1 MEAEDEAEREHL
13 SEPTQQRRADDRGES
28 KLVTLPNFLVIGAG
42 RAGTTS
48 LYNYLRQHPE
58 IYMSP
63 IKETNFWAYLGE
75 GLRDEDLDRHGGT
88 IVFPVRSL
96 QKYEGLFEGI
106 ASEKAIG
113 EVSPRYMA
121 SKDTAACIADHLP
134 NVKPI
139 AILRDPV
146 ERAYSSYLFHRRDG
160 RETRTFETAIDEEES
175 GTVSDALRH
184 GQRRYVGLGYYY
196 RRLKPYFELF
206 PEHTAVFLFDDLR
219 SDPLGLMRDLFRF
232 LQVRPSFVP
241 DMSVRYNVSGIP
253 TGRLARTVFRKRPA
267 LIRAKRAMPPA
278 IQNWLDRVIEPAR
291 AARLDAPP
299 LNPDTRQRLAMR
311 YEEDVGKL
319 AKLIDR
325 DLSGWLA

>member
-1 MEAEDEAEREHL
+1 M
-13 SEPTQQRRADDRGES
+13 
-28 KLVTLPNFLVIGAG
+28 TLPNFLVIGAG

-75 GLRDEDLDRHGGT
+75 GLKDEDLDRHGEA

-96 QKYEGLFEGI
+96 RKYERLFEGI

-113 EVSPRYMA
+113 EVSPRYIG
-121 SKDTAACIADHLP
+121 SKDTAVCIASHLP
-134 NVKPI
+134 NVKLV

-160 RETRTFETAIDEEES
+160 REERTFETAIDEEDS
-175 GTVSDALRH
+175 GTVSDALRY

-196 RRLKPYFELF
+196 RLLKPYFKLF
-206 PEHTAVFLFDDLR
+206 PEQTAVFLFDDLR
-219 SDPLGLMRDLFRF
+219 SDPLGLMSDLFRF

-253 TGRLARTVFRKRPA
+253 TGRLARTAFKKRPA

-299 LNPDTRQRLAMR
+299 LRPDTRQRLASR